1 MNMKTTIYTA
11 VGHLLRKRGEDGA
24 SYPIVLLGRKEYG
37 MDVQELVVWAALC
50 WQLRTMDEIRAK
62 YIEYADKLPPERRTL
77 EDCVARLKTRGLIAC
92 GEGDTG
98 AEALYDL
105 LSELYVIPVSEKL
118 TLRFLAFWKL
128 VLGRGVAVGKAA
140 ELFHGDRRDE
150 QETRIMALVRQA
162 VLSTAELIKCVEVG
176 ASDISTD
183 MKLLEALYVDP
194 DVTCDN
200 LPCLMRSAKSRE
212 RVTVAVANLY
222 LRKQVILDRV

>member
-1 MNMKTTIYTA
+1 MMKATIYTA
-11 VGHLLRKRGEDGA
+11 VGHLVRKKDANGAGYPVILRN
-24 SYPIVLLGRKEYG
+24 RKEYDV
-37 MDVQELVVWAALC
+37 DVQELVVWSALC
-50 WQLRTMDEIRAK
+50 WQFRTMDEIREK
-62 YIEYADKLPPERRTL
+62 YIEYVDKLPPERRTL

-92 GEGDTG
+92 GKSDTG

-105 LSELYVIPVSEKL
+105 LSELYIVPVSEKL
-118 TLRFLAFWKL
+118 PLRFLAFWKL
-128 VLGRGVAVGKAA
+128 VLDRGVAVGKAA
-140 ELFHGDRRDE
+140 ELFRSDRRDE

-200 LPCLMRSAKSRE
+200 LPCLMRSAESRE
-212 RVTVAVANLY
+212 SVTVAIANLY
-222 LRKQVILDRV
+222 LRKQIILDRV